1 MTAHQ
6 SSLATSESVD
16 PSQLLRLTSTPARIV
31 LTLFM
36 IANVVYV
43 VASLNAIK
51 NAIPVWLALILVNSA
66 AALLLANRPDPFPLW
81 WSLGI
86 VAAVGVST
94 ALVAFQLP
102 DSGPIG
108 RAAWHLGANAWV
120 LFLLALRRRVALAW
134 VGYVAMAGVTA
145 FWGASVGR
153 GALSGLL
160 ELDAQTAL
168 LFVGS
173 LFALNLRRTS
183 RRINEI
189 RKELADAAA
198 EEAEAQTS
206 AVIRSR
212 RVNELRTTTGPLLE
226 SLAEQGPPADAA
238 GRKVFASAEAQL
250 RDGVRGRS
258 LVNPQIVAATASAR
272 ERGVDVDLLDDR
284 GAVLASAAAV
294 ERMTATVVASL
305 SVASAGT
312 TVTVRLGPAGRPV
325 AVSIVT
331 STDGATTRVE
341 LDADGVV
348 IPVS

>member
-1 MTAHQ
+1 MTTRETTLPAP
-6 SSLATSESVD
+6 ESVD
-16 PSQLLRLTSTPARIV
+16 PSQLLRLSSTPAKIV
-31 LTLFM
+31 MTLFM
-36 IANVVYV
+36 ATNVVYV
-43 VASLNAIK
+43 IASLNAVK
-51 NAIPVWLALILVNSA
+51 HALPIWVAVVLVNGA

-86 VAAVGVST
+86 VAAVGGST

-134 VGYVAMAGVTA
+134 VGYAAMAGITA
-145 FWGASVGR
+145 YWGASVGR
-153 GALSGLL
+153 GALTGLL

-189 RKELADAAA
+189 RAELADAAA
-198 EEAEAQTS
+198 EEAEARTS
-206 AVIRSR
+206 SAIRLR
-212 RVNELRTTTGPLLE
+212 RVNELRATTGPLLE
-226 SLAEQGPPADAA
+226 QLAEQGAPADAA
-238 GRKVFASAEAQL
+238 ARKVFGSAEAQL

-258 LVNPQIVAATASAR
+258 LVNPEIVSATASAR

-294 ERMTATVVASL
+294 ERMTAHVVASL
-305 SVASAGT
+305 EAAQGGS
-312 TVTVRLGPAGRPV
+312 TVTVRLGPAGRAV

-331 STDGATTRVE
+331 ATDGETTRVD
-341 LDADGVV
+341 LDAEGEPVV
-348 IPVS
+348 R